1 MQHAKGD
8 GRATGRERARAA
20 VRAMLHPR
28 SIAIIG
34 ASPDRNKLNGRPLHF
49 LRRDGYAGAVWPVNP
64 RYAEI
69 DGLKCYP
76 DVASLP
82 GAPDMAIV
90 AVAAARAAE
99 TVAALGAKGCPV
111 AVLFS
116 SGFGELGPRGKE
128 AERALAATARNSGIR
143 LCGPNTLGLV
153 NAFDKVTATFSQYA
167 DTPPLAGP
175 VGFASQSGAFGTGI
189 SALARSRGLGFGYFV
204 STGNTAD
211 ITPVEVMRE
220 MLEDERIRV
229 LAGYLE
235 SAR

>member
-1 MQHAKGD
+1 MQDAKGD
-8 GRATGRERARAA
+8 AQATERERARAA
-20 VRAMLHPR
+20 VRVTLHPR

-49 LRRDGYAGAVWPVNP
+49 LRRDGYVGAVWPVNP

-82 GAPDMAIV
+82 GAPDMAII

-116 SGFGELGPRGKE
+116 SGFGELGPHGKE
-128 AERALAATARNSGIR
+128 AERALAETAQANGIR
-143 LCGPNTLGLV
+143 LCGPTRW
-153 NAFDKVTATFSQYA
+153 ASSTHSTRS
-167 DTPPLAGP
+167 PPPSANMPMRRRWRGQWDLPASP
-175 VGFASQSGAFGTGI
+175 VRSGRASQPWRDQEDWGSAI
-189 SALARSRGLGFGYFV
+189 SYRRV
-204 STGNTAD
+204 
-211 ITPVEVMRE
+211 
-220 MLEDERIRV
+220 IR
-229 LAGYLE
+229 
-235 SAR
+235 RT